1 MYTDTISLRIRLRQL
16 CGQRP
21 IEKMKCT
28 KHIYELAARSPTTRQ
43 DAKLSFDDGKFFHL
57 STMGKHVLF
66 PRRLVTSIV
75 AMSQSPSFT
84 AIEEYFES
92 RH

>member
-28 KHIYELAARSPTTRQ
+28 KHIYELAARSPTARHQ
-43 DAKLSFDDGKFFHL
+43 LRDAKLSFDDGKIFHL
-57 STMGKHVLF
+57 STMG
-66 PRRLVTSIV
+66 
-75 AMSQSPSFT
+75 
-84 AIEEYFES
+84 
-92 RH
+92 